1 MRVLILVHRDL
12 VPPETFDGL
21 TPAEINAVR
30 TEDDVLV
37 ALEELGHDVR
47 VLGLYDEL
55 GPLRDAL
62 ADFEPQVVFNLLEEF
77 HGSALFDYHVAA
89 YLELQRVAYTGCNS
103 RGLVIARDK
112 ALSKKILH
120 YHRVKVPPFAT
131 FERGRKI
138 RRPRSLAFPLI
149 VKSQVFE
156 ASEGIAQASVVH
168 SDADLEERVRF
179 VHERIG
185 SDAIAERYIDGRE
198 LYSAVLGN
206 RRLEVMPT
214 WELFLDGLP
223 PGATRIA
230 TRKVK
235 WDFDYRERH
244 GIRIGRAAIDET
256 LERKI
261 MRTSRR
267 LCRALGLDGYVRID
281 YRLSPD
287 GDLHFLEANPNP
299 DIAEGDEFASACEAR
314 GMSYHAVL
322 ARILHLAR
330 RR

>member
-1 MRVLILVHRDL
+1 
-12 VPPETFDGL
+12 
-21 TPAEINAVR
+21 
-30 TEDDVLV
+30 
-37 ALEELGHDVR
+37 
-47 VLGLYDEL
+47 
-55 GPLRDAL
+55 
-62 ADFEPQVVFNLLEEF
+62 
-77 HGSALFDYHVAA
+77 
-89 YLELQRVAYTGCNS
+89 
-103 RGLVIARDK
+103 K

-244 GIRIGRAAIDET
+244 GIRIGRAAID
-256 LERKI
+256 
-261 MRTSRR
+261 
-267 LCRALGLDGYVRID
+267 
-281 YRLSPD
+281 
-287 GDLHFLEANPNP
+287 
-299 DIAEGDEFASACEAR
+299 
-314 GMSYHAVL
+314 
-322 ARILHLAR
+322 
-330 RR
+330 